1 MVIAGITTLGLI
13 VGRNLLQG
21 GFPPG
26 VDTPTFLHMAWFT
39 RETISGAGG
48 FQDPYWYGGIPIF
61 TTYPPLSYGIVGVLA
76 AIPGVGLVFTY
87 TVALLAAYVGTGLA
101 TYYLARQLD
110 NARSWSALAAM
121 LTMLAYPVHVTVG
134 LWGWYSSIV
143 ALPLALMALAMLER
157 SFRYGRGRWAIAGG
171 VFLGL
176 SVLAHHMTAFA
187 FALWL
192 PGWVVFYYVR
202 QPDRRRDLNKTF
214 WLFTGAT
221 AAVTVWWIIPWAVN
235 LAAAGFQRE
244 IPGLWSF
251 PLAEYLNAITRRD
264 LIGLY
269 AYPTY
274 LGIGLILMA
283 VGGVIQGLL
292 SPSRSTPYAVLLVV
306 LVAISL
312 SEQVNPLIRMR
323 PLDGLDVARFQ
334 LYMVPIIAV
343 VGLPFLAT
351 VGIALVGLVRLRN
364 TPVWLPPAISG
375 LFVALILGQA
385 LWDGAVSSQ
394 RLFKPYH
401 VTREA
406 QLALEWLGSE
416 EHRGKVLGVG
426 FWHWDDFL
434 LPYMFNQPVVDGW
447 HDEGTKNW
455 RTVRVLRMMMWSGKV
470 DIPQAHALLGELDGR
485 YIAVQD
491 YFSGESPEQFRAA
504 LKLRPDLFSQVSDWG
519 EVTIFERLSQE

>member
-1 MVIAGITTLGLI
+1 M
-13 VGRNLLQG
+13 
-21 GFPPG
+21 
-26 VDTPTFLHMAWFT
+26 DTPTFLHMAWFT

-61 TTYPPLSYGIVGVLA
+61 TTYPPLSYGLVGALA
-76 AIPGVGLVFTY
+76 AIPGVGLVFIY

-121 LTMLAYPVHVTVG
+121 LTMLAYPVQVTVG

-157 SFRYGRGRWAIAGG
+157 SLRYGRGRWAIAGG

-187 FALWL
+187 FALAL
-192 PGWVVFYYVR
+192 PGWVVFYYFR
-202 QPDRRRDLNKTF
+202 QPDQRKDLYKTF
-214 WLFTGAT
+214 ALFAGAT
-221 AAVTVWWIIPWAVN
+221 AAVTIWWIIPWAVN

-251 PLAEYLNAITRRD
+251 SLAQYLDAITQRD

-274 LGIGLILMA
+274 LGIGLIAMA
-283 VGGVIQGLL
+283 VGGVIQGLI
-292 SPSRSTPYAVLLVV
+292 SPSRSTPYAVLLIV
-306 LVAISL
+306 LVAVSL
-312 SEQVNPLIRMR
+312 GEQVNPLIRVR

-334 LYMVPIIAV
+334 LYMVPIIAIL
-343 VGLPFLAT
+343 GLPFL
-351 VGIALVGLVRLRN
+351 VSVRGALVDMVRLRN
-364 TPVWLPPAISG
+364 TPGWLPAVTGG
-375 LFVALILGQA
+375 LFVALIVGQA
-385 LWDGAVSSQ
+385 VWDGAVASQ
-394 RLFKPYH
+394 RLFKPYRI
-401 VTREA
+401 TPEA
-406 QLALEWLGSE
+406 QLALEWLGGE
-416 EHRGKVLGVG
+416 EHQGKVLCVG

-434 LPYMFNQPVVDGW
+434 LPYMYNRSVVDGW
-447 HDEGTKNW
+447 HDEGAENW
-455 RTVRVLRMMMWSGKV
+455 RTVRVLRNMMWSGEV

-491 YFSGESPEQFRAA
+491 YFTGESPGKFRSA
-504 LKLRPDLFSQVSDWG
+504 LKLRPDLFLQVADWG